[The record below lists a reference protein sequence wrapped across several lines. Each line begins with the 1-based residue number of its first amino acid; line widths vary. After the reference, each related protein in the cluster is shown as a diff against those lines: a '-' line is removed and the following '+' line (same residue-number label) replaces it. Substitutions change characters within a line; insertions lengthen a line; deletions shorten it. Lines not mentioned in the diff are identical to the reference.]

1 MLATSE
7 IIREGAQ
14 LSRLSE
20 LVPRWRQV
28 PMYRDYP
35 FRRDASSSAG
45 HETHLGDLPFISKRE
60 IIRDFPANFLPSG
73 ESLETLQERNVVEL
87 EHTSGT
93 SEEQMQVMFRQ
104 GWWDLQERRAL
115 NLNGLAGSLLDQQPD
130 ARRATLTTPACSGR
144 VCFSA
149 WRSRAHRTLGQTLF
163 VNQARIPFVMT
174 DAELARMAEEIIE
187 WEPLF
192 LDMDPVHGAWFA
204 LFCERNRIR
213 FPSLKFI
220 LASYEFVSLVHRRIL
235 ERVFQ
240 VPVYNLYG
248 STETGHLLMED
259 TRGQMKPCLEN
270 AFLELIEP
278 DARQVAELVVTSLTN
293 DFMPL
298 LRYRIGDLVERREC
312 SYGSTYIV
320 HGRLRDTLRD
330 RRGERVTTWQVDEC
344 FNGLTGLAA
353 YQLQQAQNGKCCLR
367 YVPETVE
374 MPTRNNISRF
384 VSRLEQLLE
393 PPVGMM
399 VEPVKMLPPTPS
411 GKFRLTAR
419 VDAIR

>member
-1 MLATSE
+1 MLATPE

-14 LSRLSE
+14 LSRLNA

-35 FRRDASSSAG
+35 FHRRGSSPG
-45 HETHLGDLPFISKRE
+45 PETHLGDLPLLSKRE
-60 IIRDFPANFLPSG
+60 IIRDFPTNFLPSG
-73 ESLETLQERNVVEL
+73 ESLEKLQERNMVEL

-93 SEEQMQVMFRQ
+93 SEEQMQVMFQQ
-104 GWWDLQERRAL
+104 GWWDLQEQRAL
-115 NLNGLAGSLLDQQPD
+115 NLNTLAGSLLDQQPG

-149 WRSRAHRTLGQTLF
+149 WRSRPHRTIGNTLF

-174 DAELARMAEEIIE
+174 EAELARMAEEISE
-187 WEPLF
+187 WAPQF
-192 LDMDPVHGAWFA
+192 LDVDPVHGAWFG
-204 LFCERNRIR
+204 LFCERNRIK

-220 LASYEFVSLVHRRIL
+220 LCSYEFVSLVHRRIL
-235 ERVFQ
+235 ERAFQ

-270 AFLELIEP
+270 AFLELIQP
-278 DARQVAELVVTSLTN
+278 DVRNVAELVVTTLTN
-293 DFMPL
+293 DVMPL
-298 LRYRIGDLVERREC
+298 LRYRIGDLVERCEHP
-312 SYGSTYIV
+312 YGSTYVV

-344 FNGLTGLAA
+344 FNDITGLAA
-353 YQLQQAQNGKCCLR
+353 YQLQQAQNGECRLR
-367 YVPETVE
+367 YVPETNE
-374 MPTRNNISRF
+374 MSAQKISRL
-384 VSRLEQLLE
+384 VSRLEELLE
-393 PPVGMM
+393 PPVGIV
-399 VEPVKMLPPTPS
+399 VEPVKLLPPTPS

-419 VDAIR
+419 VDVIQ

>member
-1 MLATSE
+1 MLATPE

-20 LVPRWRQV
+20 LVPRWQQV

-35 FRRDASSSAG
+35 FRRGASSSARQ
-45 HETHLGDLPFISKRE
+45 ETRLGDLPFISKRE
-60 IIRDFPANFLPSG
+60 IIRDFPTNFLPPG
-73 ESLETLQERNVVEL
+73 QSLEKLQERNLVEL

-93 SEEQMQVMFRQ
+93 TEEQMQVMFRQ

-115 NLNGLAGSLLDQQPD
+115 DLNTLAGSLLDQQPD

-149 WRSRAHRTLGQTLF
+149 WRSRAHRTIGNTLF
-163 VNQARIPFVMT
+163 VNQSRIPFVMT
-174 DAELARMAEEIIE
+174 DAELARMAEEIIQ
-187 WEPLF
+187 WEPRF
-192 LDMDPVHGAWFA
+192 LDTDPVHGAWFA
-204 LFCERNRIR
+204 LYCERNRIR

-220 LASYEFVSLVHRRIL
+220 LASYEFVSLVPRRIL
-235 ERVFQ
+235 ERAFQ
-240 VPVYNLYG
+240 VPVYDLYG

-270 AFLELIEP
+270 AFLELIGS
-278 DARQVAELVVTSLTN
+278 DARNVAELVVTTLTN

-298 LRYRIGDLVERREC
+298 LRYRIGDLVERCEHP
-312 SYGSTYIV
+312 YGSTYVV

-344 FNGLTGLAA
+344 FNDITGLAA
-353 YQLQQAQNGKCCLR
+353 YQLQQAQNGECRLR
-367 YVPETVE
+367 YVAETDG
-374 MPTRNNISRF
+374 MSARNITRL
-384 VSRLEQLLE
+384 VSRLEDLLE
-393 PPVGMM
+393 PPVGII
-399 VEPVKMLPPTPS
+399 VEPVKKLPPTPS

-419 VDAIR
+419 VDAIE